1 MLLRA
6 ENITVRYAKAT
17 AVDNVSIEVAE
28 GSRVAFIGSNGAGKT
43 TILRALSGMHPISA
57 GKIWFQGRRI
67 DGLKIHDIVK
77 QGLIQVPE
85 GRRLFPD
92 LTVQSNLRLGAYPR
106 KDKRAIDRDV
116 EQMFEQFPRLQER
129 RNQKAGTMSGG
140 EQQMLAIARAIM
152 GRPKLLLLD
161 EPSLGLAPLIVE
173 ELAPVIKNINR
184 TLGAGI
190 ILVEQNVPLALK
202 IAQQGYVLHLGK
214 VIQQGPMDELKDS
227 EAVRRAYLG
236 G

>member
-6 ENITVRYAKAT
+6 KNIAVHYAKAM
-17 AVDNVSIEVAE
+17 AVDNVSIEVEE
-28 GSRVAFIGSNGAGKT
+28 GSLVAFIGANGAGKT
-43 TILRALSGMHPISA
+43 SILRALSGLHPLTS
-57 GKIWFQGRRI
+57 GEIWFKDKRI
-67 DGLKIHDIVK
+67 DGMRIHDIAR

-106 KDKRAIDRDV
+106 NDKRAVERDMEDV
-116 EQMFEQFPRLQER
+116 LERFPRLKER
-129 RNQKAGTMSGG
+129 RSQKAGTMSGG
-140 EQQMLAIARAIM
+140 EQQMLAIARAVM
-152 GRPKLLLLD
+152 ARPRLLLLD

-173 ELAPVIKNINR
+173 ELAPVIRSINDM
-184 TLGAGI
+184 GAGV

-202 IAQQGYVLHLGK
+202 LAERGYVLHLGK
-214 VIQQGPMDELKDS
+214 VIQEGPIHELKDS
-227 EAVRRAYLG
+227 EAVKKAYLG